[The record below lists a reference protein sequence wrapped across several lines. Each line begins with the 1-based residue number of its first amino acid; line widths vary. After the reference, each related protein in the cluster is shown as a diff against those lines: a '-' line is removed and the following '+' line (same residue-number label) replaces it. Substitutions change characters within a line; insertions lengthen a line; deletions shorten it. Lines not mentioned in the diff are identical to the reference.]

1 MKQEKVDLSPELGP
15 ANPKENKSNQE
26 ALPKDMFSLTLE
38 QNSPDIKKD
47 WQQVINISNPNLNE

>member
-15 ANPKENKSNQE
+15 VNSKESKNNSE
-26 ALPKDMFSLTLE
+26 ALTKDMFSLTLE

-47 WQQVINISNPNLNE
+47 WQQV

>member
-1 MKQEKVDLSPELGP
+1 MKQEKADLSPELGP
-15 ANPKENKSNQE
+15 VNLKESKSNPE

-47 WQQVINISNPNLNE
+47 WPQV